1 MKPAP
6 FDYVRAD
13 SAEETVAALGEYGDE
28 ARLLAGGQS
37 LVAMLS
43 MRLARPKVVIDI
55 ARIGELAHVRRRGVA
70 LEVGAAAT
78 QAALARFPDLA
89 RLCPLLALAIPHIG
103 HAQTRNRGTVC
114 GSIAHADPTSELPL
128 CLAALG
134 GDVVLRSR
142 AGRRTVPARDFQLGM
157 LATAC
162 RAEEMVEAVR
172 FPVARPEEGHAF
184 REACIRRGDFALVAI
199 AAIIG
204 GDGIRFAVGGLS
216 DRPEVRVWPR
226 LSGDALDDALN
237 DLAWELGGA
246 SDQHASARHRRDLL
260 RRLGRQAVE
269 EAVTCGG

>member
-6 FDYVRAD
+6 FDYLRAD
-13 SAEETVAALGEYGDE
+13 NAEEAVAALGEYGDD

-43 MRLARPKVVIDI
+43 MRLARPKVVVDI
-55 ARIGELAHVRRRGVA
+55 ARVDELAYVRRQGTM

-78 QAALARFPDLA
+78 QADLARFPDLT
-89 RLCPLLALAIPHIG
+89 RLCPLVALALPHVG

-134 GDVVLRSR
+134 GDVVLRSH
-142 AGRRTVPARDFQLGM
+142 AGRRVVPVEDFQLGM

-184 REACIRRGDFALVAI
+184 GEACIRRGDFALVAI
-199 AAIIG
+199 AAI
-204 GDGIRFAVGGLS
+204 VGGFNQIRGALLGGLLIGVV
-216 DRPEVRVWPR
+216 DN
-226 LSGDALDDALN
+226 LSGAYVSAAYRDAFP
-237 DLAWELGGA
+237 
-246 SDQHASARHRRDLL
+246 LL
-260 RRLGRQAVE
+260 LLIVVILFRPQGILGRAE
-269 EAVTCGG
+269 ERQL